1 VRSTWETNVV
11 DQPQQ
16 ALLFVV
22 LQNLV
27 LVCLTIGAFWG
38 GVLLARSFGRKVGY
52 SLAPLGF
59 SRPRGGFFAGAGAGF
74 LTGLGALL
82 VSAVVNPVSVRLLDR
97 LGYSTESTVQQPFMR
112 GLMDWVRESPGVAI
126 PTIIC
131 VVVIFSPAVEELV
144 FRGAIFNGMY
154 RLGGLVSAGLGGSE
168 VLRRNV
174 RGISFALSALLS
186 SAVFALLHLEP
197 VLLPALL
204 ILAVILCALFART
217 GSLLPYSSSWAGS
230 TSSRYLY
237 SRSASQHATPFGLRL
252 SARSGLLPP
261 HVSTSPKASPGG
273 LSGRRAD
280 MLRC

>member
-1 VRSTWETNVV
+1 MV

-16 ALLFVV
+16 ALLLVV

-38 GVLLARSFGRKVGY
+38 GVLLARSFGRKIDY

-59 SRPRGGFFAGAGAGF
+59 ARPRGGFLAGAGAGI

-82 VSAVVNPVSVRLLDR
+82 ISAVVNPVSVRVFDR
-97 LGYSTESTVQQPFMR
+97 FGYSTESTVQQPFMR
-112 GLMDWVRESPGVAI
+112 GLMGWVSESPGVAI
-126 PTIIC
+126 PVIIC

-144 FRGAIFNGMY
+144 FRGAIFNGLY
-154 RLGGLVSAGLGGSE
+154 RLGALVSAGLGGSE
-168 VLRRNV
+168 VLKRNV

-217 GSLLPYSSSWAGS
+217 GSLLPTFVA
-230 TSSRYLY
+230 
-237 SRSASQHATPFGLRL
+237 HATFNSL
-252 SARSGLLPP
+252 AVLLIIL
-261 HVSTSPKASPGG
+261 GG
-273 LSGRRAD
+273 LD
-280 MLRC
+280 VFEIPI